1 MDQWIVDVMARFG
14 YLGVFFLMVA
24 ENVFPPIPSEAIV
37 PFAGFTA
44 GQGSFDLAT
53 VIMVALAGSLL
64 GNLPWFFAARWFGAE
79 RLLALTARFG
89 RFFFVRP
96 DDVAAAITWFDRH
109 GPWAVFLGRLVP
121 GVRTLISIPAG
132 LSHMGFVTFVLYS
145 ALGSVIWIGVLA
157 YLGFT
162 LQQNWGAV
170 EQALSGTGGIAVGIV
185 ALGLVGWLVWR
196 HRRKARARRLP

>member
-1 MDQWIVDVMARFG
+1 MDQWIVDVMSEFG

-44 GQGSFDLAT
+44 GQGTFDMAT
-53 VIMVALAGSLL
+53 VIAVALAGSLV

-79 RLLALTARFG
+79 RLMAMTGRFG
-89 RFFFVRP
+89 RFFFVKP
-96 DDVAAAITWFDRH
+96 DDVTAAITWFDRH
-109 GPWAVFLGRLVP
+109 GPLAVFLGRLVP

-132 LSHMGFVTFVLYS
+132 LSRMGFATFLLYS

-157 YLGFT
+157 WLGFT
-162 LQQNWGAV
+162 LQQNWGVV
-170 EQALSGTGGIAVGIV
+170 EQHLNGTGEIAVGVV
-185 ALGLVGWLVWR
+185 ALAIVGWLVWR
-196 HRRKARARRLP
+196 HWRKRQEGRS

>member
-1 MDQWIVDVMARFG
+1 MDQWIVDVMTEFG

-44 GQGSFDLAT
+44 AQGSFDLGL
-53 VIMVALAGSLL
+53 VIAVALAGSLV
-64 GNLPWFFAARWFGAE
+64 GNLPWYFAARWFGAE
-79 RLLALTARFG
+79 RLMALTARFG
-89 RFFFVRP
+89 RFFFVKP
-96 DDVAAAITWFDRH
+96 DDVEAAVIWFNRH

-132 LSHMGFVTFVLYS
+132 LTGMSFLKFLLLS

-157 YLGFT
+157 WAGVT
-162 LQQNWGAV
+162 LQQNWGVV
-170 EQALSGTGGIAVGIV
+170 EGYLDGVGGIAVGIV
-185 ALGLVGWLVWR
+185 GVLILAWLIWR
-196 HRRKARARRLP
+196 HTAKRRQS